1 MAAKNCLA
9 TQYYR
14 FSRGA
19 FENDQSLCALG
30 EMQKRFRDSGYDV
43 QELMIAVTQT
53 ADFVTR
59 R

>member
-1 MAAKNCLA
+1 M
-9 TQYYR
+9 
-14 FSRGA
+14 
-19 FENDQSLCALG
+19 CALG
-30 EMQKRFRDSGYDV
+30 EIQSRFRDSGYDI